1 MQIFAGTDPHVA
13 AAVSDSRQLIAADL
27 RSLIAQ
33 IETSMRLIEAAITLV
48 DACDPP
54 GSTDV
59 FVLDDVTPRYA
70 TASAALGAC
79 RVGLD
84 LALESLSEPAKLA
97 ETAAATAR
105 RPRLTG

>member
-1 MQIFAGTDPHVA
+1 MQNLAGTDPVVA
-13 AAVSDSRQLIAADL
+13 ATISDSRQLIAADL

-33 IETSMRLIEAAITLV
+33 IDTSIRLIEAAITLE
-48 DACDPP
+48 DTCDPS

-84 LALESLSEPAKLA
+84 LALESLPGSGKLA
-97 ETAAATAR
+97 ETG
-105 RPRLTG
+105 RLIG